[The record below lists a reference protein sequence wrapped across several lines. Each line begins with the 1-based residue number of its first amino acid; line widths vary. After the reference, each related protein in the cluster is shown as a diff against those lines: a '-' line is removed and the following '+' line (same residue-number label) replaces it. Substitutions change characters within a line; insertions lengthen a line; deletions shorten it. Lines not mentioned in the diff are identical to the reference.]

1 MKLVRDR
8 IPEICR
14 ENGQE
19 PVTHI
24 AGVREYRRRL
34 RQKLTEEVREFLE
47 ADDRTAPEELADVL
61 EVVYAL
67 ARNLDVTAAQ
77 LEEIRRAKAM
87 ERGGF
92 SRGIVW
98 EGNLER

>member
-24 AGVREYRRRL
+24 ADSAEYRRRL
-34 RQKLTEEVREFLE
+34 RQKLTEEVGEFLQ

-61 EVVYAL
+61 EVVYTLAL
-67 ARNLDVTAAQ
+67 GLGVSASE
-77 LEEIRRAKAM
+77 LEELRRAKAM

-98 EGNLER
+98 EGNRER